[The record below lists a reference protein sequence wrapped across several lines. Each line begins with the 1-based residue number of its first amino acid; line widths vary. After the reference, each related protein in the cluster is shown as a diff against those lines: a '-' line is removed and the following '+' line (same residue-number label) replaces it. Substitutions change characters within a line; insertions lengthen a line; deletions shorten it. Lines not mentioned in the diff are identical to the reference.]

1 MYLSLG
7 FIFCLKFSLILILV
21 LLVQM
26 VLGNSFLAAMKNN
39 KEVLPQF
46 QEDKN
51 YWKQTKMN
59 DNGTF

>member
-59 DNGTF
+59 DNGTY